1 MKKWITP
8 QQTTQVGL
16 PTIQDKMVKGLPI
29 ETSLESKL
37 GHDALATGN
46 PIERPRLSVVEE
58 PISGDAQVLEITDFK
73 KEMLDCIELDEE
85 LERYFSFL
93 SNLSREELL
102 AIVKY
107 EVYNR
112 VLMQQDLDLSSE
124 KTNE

>member
-1 MKKWITP
+1 
-8 QQTTQVGL
+8 
-16 PTIQDKMVKGLPI
+16 MVKGLPI
-29 ETSLESKL
+29 ESKIETPQVR
-37 GHDALATGN
+37 ASGN
-46 PIERPRLSVVEE
+46 PKVPRLSVVDE
-58 PISGDAQVLEITDFK
+58 PISGDAQVLDITDFK
-73 KEMLDCIELDEE
+73 KEMQGCIELDEE